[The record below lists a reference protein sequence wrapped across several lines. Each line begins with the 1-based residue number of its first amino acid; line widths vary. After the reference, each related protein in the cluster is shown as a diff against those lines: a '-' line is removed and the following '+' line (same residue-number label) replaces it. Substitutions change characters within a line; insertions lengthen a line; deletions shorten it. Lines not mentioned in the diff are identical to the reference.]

1 MLAEESLTNDSEA
14 DAFRVSDIKA
24 YDKAMIKKLFAKVFG
39 TKQMRD
45 VRRLWPIVERINQH
59 YEQLQSLTD
68 EELRA
73 KTDEF
78 RQRLKEGETLD
89 DLLPEAYAVVK
100 EACRR
105 HLGKKWMAAGSEI
118 TWDMVPFDVQLLGA
132 IVLHQGKI
140 AEMATGEG
148 KTLVAVMPLYL
159 NALAG
164 QGVHLVTVNDYLAR
178 RDAEWMG
185 KIFEFLGMTVGC
197 LDKTQPGTPER
208 RAQYECDITYGTNH
222 EFGFD
227 YLRDNMAVDADQIVQ
242 RRGHFYAIVDE
253 VDNILIDEA
262 RTPLII
268 SGPVDRST
276 HQYKEIK
283 PLVYELVKRQN
294 ELVNKL
300 IDEAEALL
308 KEDKESYEAGIKLL
322 TAQKGLPKH
331 KRLMKLRSEPGIQ
344 GLIEKVE
351 LDFLRDKRMP
361 EIEEQLYYV
370 IDEKGRQVDLT
381 EKGRQTLSPTN
392 PKLWELPDIVEE
404 IAAIDAGDFEVLEL
418 TDGRRVLVNG
428 RSEQRG
434 SYRKEEG
441 WEIPRHN
448 GIQRIPQSLVARVI
462 PGAEVPRFEREHIKE
477 LLRNEHAIQTEKL
490 HNIAQLLRA
499 YSLYERDVDYVVQDN
514 KVIIV
519 DEFTGRLMHGRRWSD
534 GLHQAVEAKEGVEIE
549 PETQTLATITLQNYF
564 RMYKKLAGMTGTAET
579 EANEFLHTY
588 NMDVVVIPTNKPC
601 IRIDED
607 DLIYKTKREKYN
619 AVIEEIV
626 RLHEQG
632 LPVLVG
638 TVSVEVSELLS
649 RMLTRKRIP
658 HNVLNAKN
666 HQREAEIIRNAGQ
679 PGAVTIATNMAG
691 RGTDIKLH
699 PDVIR
704 YDENGRPT
712 GGLQV
717 IGTERHEAR
726 RIDRQLRGRAGR
738 QGDPGRSIFYVSLE
752 DDLMRLF
759 GSERLAR
766 IMDRLGIEEGEPIT
780 HPWVTRAIEN
790 AQKKVEARNFEIRKR
805 TLEYDNVMNKQREAI
820 YGLRR
825 EVLFSQD
832 LRDVIISLHMNAIRN
847 AVGEYGD
854 PAKHS
859 EEWDLE
865 GLFAYLQHC
874 IPYVDFRS
882 VLDKVKGVDLDTF
895 LQVMEEKVVEAYEA
909 KRAQL
914 GDELML
920 YLSRWVILRH
930 IDTNWMDHLLAIDDL
945 RENVGWR
952 GYAQLDPL
960 VEYQKEAAVLFEDLL
975 YNIHKGILE
984 HFFLTQPVVQ
994 QQEPPPQQIRSMQA
1008 RKATLEETLPVA
1020 QPVPEELESDGGRAA
1035 AVPPPQPMRPV
1046 RVGPKV
1052 GRNDPCPCG
1061 SGKKYKKCCGAS
1073 GRDVA
1078 DLGHD

>member
-1 MLAEESLTNDSEA
+1 MLKNLITK
-14 DAFRVSDIKA
+14 I
-24 YDKAMIKKLFAKVFG
+24 FG
-39 TKQMRD
+39 NKQMRD
-45 VRRLWPIVERINQH
+45 MRRLWPIVDLINEQ
-59 YEQLQSLTD
+59 YEQLQSLSD
-68 EELRA
+68 DELRA

-78 RQRLKEGETLD
+78 RQRLSEGETLD
-89 DLLPEAYAVVK
+89 DLLPEAFAVVK

-105 HLGKKWMAAGSEI
+105 HVGQKWMAAGTEI
-118 TWDMVPFDVQLLGA
+118 MWDMVPFDVQLIGG

-148 KTLVAVMPLYL
+148 KTLVAVLPLYL

-178 RDAEWMG
+178 RDSEWMG

-197 LDKTQPGTPER
+197 LDKTEPGTPER

-227 YLRDNMAVDADQIVQ
+227 YLRDNMSTEVDQIVQ
-242 RRGHFYAIVDE
+242 RRGHFYAIIDE

-276 HQYKEIK
+276 HRYNEIK
-283 PLVYELVKRQN
+283 PIVYELVKKQN
-294 ELVNKL
+294 ELVNRL
-300 IDEAEALL
+300 LDEAEELL
-308 KEDKESYEAGIKLL
+308 KEDAHSYEAGIKLL
-322 TAQKGLPKH
+322 TVQKGLPKH

-344 GLIEKVE
+344 TLIEKVE
-351 LDFLRDKRMP
+351 LDFMRDKRMS

-370 IDEKGRQVDLT
+370 IDEKGHQVDLT
-381 EKGRQTLSPTN
+381 EQGRQTLSPTN

-404 IAAIDAGDFEVLEL
+404 VAAIDAGDFDVLEL

-428 RSEQRG
+428 RPEQRA
-434 SYRKEEG
+434 SYRKETQ
-441 WEIPRHN
+441 WEIPRQD
-448 GIQRIPQSLVARVI
+448 GLQRIPHSQVARVI
-462 PGAEVPRFEREHIKE
+462 PGSEVPRLEREQIKE
-477 LLRNEHAIQTEKL
+477 MLRSEHAVQTEKL
-490 HNIAQLLRA
+490 HNISQLLRA
-499 YSLYERDVDYVVQDN
+499 YSLYERDVDYVVQEN

-549 PETQTLATITLQNYF
+549 PETQTLATVTLQNYF

-579 EANEFLHTY
+579 EANEFMHTY
-588 NMDVVVIPTNKPC
+588 NMDVVVVPTNKPC
-601 IRIDED
+601 IRVDED

-619 AVIEEIV
+619 SIIDEIV
-626 RLHEQG
+626 RLHEEG

-649 RMLTRKRIP
+649 RMLSRKRIP

-666 HQREAEIIRNAGQ
+666 HQREAEIIRFAGQ

-704 YDENGRPT
+704 TDEKGRPT

-726 RIDRQLRGRAGR
+726 RIDRQLRGRSGR
-738 QGDPGRSIFYVSLE
+738 QGDPGRSIFFVSLE

-766 IMDRLGIEEGEPIT
+766 IMDRLGIQEGEPIT

-805 TLEYDNVMNKQREAI
+805 TLDYDNVMNKQREAI

-825 EVLFSQD
+825 EVLFSDD
-832 LRDVIISLHMNAIRN
+832 LREVILNLHLTAVRNAI
-847 AVGEYGD
+847 GEYGD
-854 PAKHS
+854 PTKHS
-859 EEWDLE
+859 EDWDLD
-865 GLFAYLQHC
+865 GLLAYLQHS
-874 IPYVDFRS
+874 IPYADFHS
-882 VLDKVKGVDLDTF
+882 MEPQLKGLDAETF
-895 LQVMEEKVVEAYEA
+895 LQTIEPKLVEAYEA

-920 YLSRWVILRH
+920 RLARWVVLRH

-960 VEYQKEAAVLFEDLL
+960 VEYQKEAAILFEDLL

-984 HFFLTQPVVQ
+984 HFFLTQPVI
-994 QQEPPPQQIRSMQA
+994 QQEETPDVRIRAMQA
-1008 RKATLEETLPVA
+1008 RKAALEEVVPAVR
-1020 QPVPEELESDGGRAA
+1020 PPEEEAEGDGGATPA
-1035 AVPPPQPMRPV
+1035 MQPPAVRRPV

-1061 SGKKYKKCCGAS
+1061 SGKKYKKCCGA
-1073 GRDVA
+1073 A
-1078 DLGHD
+1078 GHDQSPFPME